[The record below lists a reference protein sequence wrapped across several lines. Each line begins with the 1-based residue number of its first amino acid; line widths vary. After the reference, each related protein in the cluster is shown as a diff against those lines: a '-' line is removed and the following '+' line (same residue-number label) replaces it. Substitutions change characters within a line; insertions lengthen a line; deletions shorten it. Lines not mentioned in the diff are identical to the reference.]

1 MNMSGIR
8 NVPNFYVTMLGDF
21 SISNGKES
29 ICDHDNQ
36 SKKPWIILEY
46 LIAFRKKNI
55 SNDELIDLIWSDDR
69 SRNPQGALKTLVFR
83 SRQLLTPLNFPSH
96 HIVIQKNG
104 SYAWN
109 PEYPTTVDID
119 IFEELANK
127 ILDVKKNYAT
137 PDELLA
143 ACLKALDLYKG
154 DFLTK
159 AHYEPWV
166 VPISAYY
173 HSLFQQI
180 LYKALEILNQK
191 EDYAKI
197 IELCT
202 RAISIEAYDEEIH
215 YNLIYALYQ
224 SGDQK
229 KALDHYT
236 ETTELFYKQF
246 SITPSER
253 FKNLYKLIED
263 TKHGITMDIS
273 IVRDRLQ
280 EESTHD
286 GAYCCEYSVFKDI
299 YQLECRSIERTGDSI
314 FLCMI
319 SLSDSE
325 GNLFKASVL
334 SKAMDELGNAIRL
347 SLRRGDVYT
356 RFSISQYLFLL
367 PTASF
372 ENADMVLKR
381 IIRCFKKEYTR
392 KDMNIYPSLLSLT
405 NLPEKEPADAG
416 EKTEKKD

>member
-202 RAISIEAYDEEIH
+202 RAISIEH
-215 YNLIYALYQ
+215 MMKR
-224 SGDQK
+224 S
-229 KALDHYT
+229 
-236 ETTELFYKQF
+236 TT
-246 SITPSER
+246 I
-253 FKNLYKLIED
+253 
-263 TKHGITMDIS
+263 
-273 IVRDRLQ
+273 
-280 EESTHD
+280 
-286 GAYCCEYSVFKDI
+286 
-299 YQLECRSIERTGDSI
+299 
-314 FLCMI
+314 
-319 SLSDSE
+319 
-325 GNLFKASVL
+325 
-334 SKAMDELGNAIRL
+334 
-347 SLRRGDVYT
+347 
-356 RFSISQYLFLL
+356 
-367 PTASF
+367 
-372 ENADMVLKR
+372 
-381 IIRCFKKEYTR
+381 
-392 KDMNIYPSLLSLT
+392 
-405 NLPEKEPADAG
+405 
-416 EKTEKKD
+416 

>member
-1 MNMSGIR
+1 MNTPIKKRPS
-8 NVPNFYVTMLGDF
+8 FYVTMLGDF
-21 SISNGKES
+21 SVSLGRNTVS
-29 ICDHDNQ
+29 DHDNQ

-46 LIAFRKKNI
+46 LITFRKRDIPAN
-55 SNDELIDLIWSDDR
+55 ELIDLIWAGDR

-83 SRQLLTPLNFPSH
+83 SRQLLNPLGYPSQ

-104 SYAWN
+104 SYAWSGEN
-109 PEYPTTVDID
+109 DTVVDVD
-119 IFEELANK
+119 VFEQLANR
-127 ILDVKKNYAT
+127 ILDVRMNYDT
-137 PDELLA
+137 PDALLA
-143 ACLKALDLYKG
+143 DCLKALDIYKG

-159 AHYEPWV
+159 ARYEPWV

-173 HSLFQQI
+173 HSLFQQV
-180 LYKALEILNQK
+180 LYKTLEILNQK
-191 EDYAKI
+191 EDYNKI
-197 IELCT
+197 VELCS
-202 RAISIEAYDEEIH
+202 RAIVIEPYDEEIH

-224 SGDQK
+224 SGQQK

-236 ETTELFYKQF
+236 ETTDMFYREF

-253 FKNLYKLIED
+253 FKSLYKMIQD
-263 TKHGITMDIS
+263 TEHGITMDLS

-280 EESTHD
+280 EESTHG

-325 GNLFKASVL
+325 GELFKAPVL
-334 SKAMDELGNAIRL
+334 AKAMDELGNAIRL

-367 PTASF
+367 PSVSY

-392 KDMNIYPSLLSLT
+392 KDMSIYSSLLSLAIEKIAH
-405 NLPEKEPADAG
+405 PEL
-416 EKTEKKD
+416 